1 MNLEKLNSQCF
12 LDILD
17 DIVSYLEN
25 SKNPNHRNFFVFLY
39 SRTLPYFANSLNK
52 KVFFEFKKQV
62 EKVRKFLSKNSEFIA
77 LFDSIQKGNVHDAS
91 IVFRIY
97 EKGQEQSNE
106 DQIQ

>member
-25 SKNPNHRNFFVFLY
+25 NKNPSHRNFFVILY
-39 SRTLPYFANSLNK
+39 SRALPYFANSLNK
-52 KVFFEFKKQV
+52 KVFFEFKKQL

-77 LFDSIQKGNVHDAS
+77 LFDSTQKGNVHDAS